1 MDHFIIIN
9 VRKVPKKSVLDK
21 PVIRIGIVNYL
32 LRLGRAVVCVIISKK
47 ESYCFYKNWFALV

>member
-21 PVIRIGIVNYL
+21 LFIRIGVVNYL
-32 LRLGRAVVCVIISKK
+32 LRLGRAELAVGSFQRKNLFVFI
-47 ESYCFYKNWFALV
+47 NWFALG